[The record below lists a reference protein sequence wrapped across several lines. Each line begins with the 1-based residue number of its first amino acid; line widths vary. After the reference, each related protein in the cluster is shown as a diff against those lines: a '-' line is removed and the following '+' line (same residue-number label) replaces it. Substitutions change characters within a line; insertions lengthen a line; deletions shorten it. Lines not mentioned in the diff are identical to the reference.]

1 MIAIDYDF
9 VQEIQKKYLKFLESQ
24 RIDALNNLSAIDKS
38 KLLHEQIEYI
48 DKVIEVF
55 KNKKDS
61 IITADKNSMEKLI
74 ESVGEIPT
82 SKRKET
88 KDIVLKALKYSELR
102 SSFYP
107 SYFNVLGIN
116 ACVYCNSQ
124 LTIVARKN
132 DKNVRSAKY
141 QLDHYHAKSK
151 YPFLSISLFNLY
163 PVCGSCNLS
172 KGVKDVDFDLYIKDK
187 MLTQSSLYSFKLTDN
202 SLSNYLL
209 NKKKEF
215 IVVKFHEPQVN
226 KVKGR
231 DNHSFEELFHVQGI
245 YNTQKD
251 LAEEL
256 IVKSQMYNEKYIET
270 LQSSFSS
277 LKLNPSLFK
286 RTIVGNYT
294 EDKDI
299 HKRPMSKFTM
309 DIARQLGLIDK
320 IK

>member
-1 MIAIDYDF
+1 MISINTEE
-9 VQEIQKKYLKFLESQ
+9 VVKIQKKYAADLKRQ
-24 RIDALNNLSAIDKS
+24 KVKALGGLRAIDTDDVDERDYLNSIINIFRCTRKDIITL
-38 KLLHEQIEYI
+38 KI
-48 DKVIEVF
+48 DELEVLKERVGEFTLGKEF
-55 KNKKDS
+55 KNK
-61 IITADKNSMEKLI
+61 I
-74 ESVGEIPT
+74 
-82 SKRKET
+82 
-88 KDIVLKALKYSELR
+88 LKALGYSDLR

-107 SYFNVLGIN
+107 KYFNDIGIK

-132 DKNVRSAKY
+132 EKGELSAKF
-141 QLDHYHAKSK
+141 QVDHYIPKDK

-163 PVCGSCNLS
+163 PSCASCNV
-172 KGVKDVDFDLYIKDK
+172 VKRVKEVNF
-187 MLTQSSLYSFKLTDN
+187 SLYKTHPKGKVISSDFKF
-202 SLSNYLL
+202 SLEPNIVSEYLL
-209 NKKKEF
+209 HKNKED
-215 IVVKFHEPQVN
+215 IEI
-226 KVKGR
+226 
-231 DNHSFEELFHVQGI
+231 SFEEPEVEDGFKTFEDTFHIQGI

-251 LAEEL
+251 LVEEL
-256 IVKSQMYNEKYIET
+256 IVKSQMYNEKYIDT